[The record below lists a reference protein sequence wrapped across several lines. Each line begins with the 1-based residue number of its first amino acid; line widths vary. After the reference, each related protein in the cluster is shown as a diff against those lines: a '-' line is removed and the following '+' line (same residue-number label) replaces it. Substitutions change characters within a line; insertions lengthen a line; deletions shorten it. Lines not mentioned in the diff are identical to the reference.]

1 MFFSFFLHKS
11 LEFFNCYFKIEHE
24 KCLENIRYENID

>member
-1 MFFSFFLHKS
+1 MFFHFFYMS